1 MIENKNIE
9 FKRELA
15 DSIEKD
21 VVSFLNMLGGEMYIG
36 IDNDCTIS
44 GVDDPDAVQLALN
57 DRIKNNI
64 RPETLGLYDIHA
76 EEHEGKIVIRLFVS
90 SGPDK
95 PYYLAKYGRSSKGCF
110 VRVGAAAVPMTDRM
124 IDEMYASRVH
134 TSISIMASHRQD
146 LTFNQLKSYYAA
158 KGITLN
164 DKFASSLGLLTTDGR
179 YNFLAFLLAD
189 ENDISMKVAKYAG
202 TDKCD
207 LLESTEYGYCCLI
220 TATNRILDRMA
231 AENVTMTKI
240 TYPRRIE
247 RKLVE
252 PDPLREALIN
262 MVVHNDYTRGYV
274 PVAEI
279 FSDRIELTSYGG
291 LVPGQSEEDFF
302 SGASMPRNRELMRI
316 FRDLDLVE
324 QLGSGMNR
332 ILRSYDRSIFRIS
345 EHFIRVAF
353 PFAESPNENDTL
365 RRKPDTSKSEDDT
378 INDTLRGDTDTLNP
392 DGGTLEDQI
401 LQVLSKTPD
410 MTYEE
415 LASSLSV
422 GRATVARTIKK
433 MIANGFVERTGS
445 KKTGAWKVLK

>member
-1 MIENKNIE
+1 MNIENRNIE
-9 FKRELA
+9 FKRILG

-21 VVSFLNMLGGEMYIG
+21 VVSFLNTLGGEIYIG
-36 IDNDCTIS
+36 IDDDGTVV

-57 DRIKNNI
+57 DKIKNNI
-64 RPETLGLYDIHA
+64 RPETLGLYDIHV
-76 EEHEGKIVIRLFVS
+76 EEREGKIVVRLFVS

-95 PYYLAKYGRSSKGCF
+95 PYYLAKYGRSAKGCF

-179 YNFLAFLLAD
+179 YNYLAFLLAD
-189 ENDISMKVAKYAG
+189 ENDVSMKVAKYAG

-207 LLESTEYGYCCLI
+207 LLESTEYGYCSLI
-220 TATNRILDRMA
+220 TATNRLLDRIV

-252 PDPLREALIN
+252 PEPLREALIN
-262 MVVHNDYTRGYV
+262 MIVHNDYTRGYS

-332 ILRSYDRSIFRIS
+332 ILHSYDRSIFRIS
-345 EHFIRVAF
+345 EHFIRVSF
-353 PFAESPNENDTL
+353 PFAESPNENAP
-365 RRKPDTSKSEDDT
+365 RKRYRVSDETEDETVSETASYPSEKKVKDVIMLVPT
-378 INDTLRGDTDTLNP
+378 ATYQYIA
-392 DGGTLEDQI
+392 Q
-401 LQVLSKTPD
+401 KTGF
-410 MTYEE
+410 
-415 LASSLSV
+415 S
-422 GRATVARTIKK
+422 RATVARALSKMVESGEIKR
-433 MIANGFVERTGS
+433 EGS
-445 KKTGAWKVLK
+445 DKKGSWVVLK

>member
-1 MIENKNIE
+1 M
-9 FKRELA
+9 LYPS
-15 DSIEKD
+15 SIHS
-21 VVSFLNMLGGEMYIG
+21 VGRYIG
-36 IDNDCTIS
+36 IDNDGTVI
-44 GVDDPDAVQLALN
+44 GVDNPDAIQLALN

-64 RPETLGLYDIHA
+64 RPETLGLYDIHV
-76 EEHEGKIVIRLFVS
+76 EEREGKIVIRLFVS

-95 PYYLAKYGRSSKGCF
+95 PYYLIKYGRSSKGCF

-164 DKFASSLGLLTTDGR
+164 DKFAASLGLLTTDGR

-240 TYPRRIE
+240 TYPKRIE

-252 PDPLREALIN
+252 PESFREALISIAVYN
-262 MVVHNDYTRGYV
+262 KTIRRG
-274 PVAEI
+274 I
-279 FSDRIELTSYGG
+279 H
-291 LVPGQSEEDFF
+291 
-302 SGASMPRNRELMRI
+302 
-316 FRDLDLVE
+316 
-324 QLGSGMNR
+324 QL
-332 ILRSYDRSIFRIS
+332 L
-345 EHFIRVAF
+345 
-353 PFAESPNENDTL
+353 
-365 RRKPDTSKSEDDT
+365 KSAQT
-378 INDTLRGDTDTLNP
+378 
-392 DGGTLEDQI
+392 
-401 LQVLSKTPD
+401 
-410 MTYEE
+410 
-415 LASSLSV
+415 A
-422 GRATVARTIKK
+422 
-433 MIANGFVERTGS
+433 
-445 KKTGAWKVLK
+445 